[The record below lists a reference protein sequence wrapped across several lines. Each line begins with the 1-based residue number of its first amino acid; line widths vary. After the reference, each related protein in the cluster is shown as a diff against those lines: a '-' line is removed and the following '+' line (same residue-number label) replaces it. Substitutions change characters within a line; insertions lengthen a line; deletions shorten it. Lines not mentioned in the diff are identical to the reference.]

1 MTQHRQLIASLIAL
15 MGLALPLSAVSI
27 EDKTPNVDQQTIEQR
42 TIIQLAKAG
51 SQDDGKAT
59 PNGQAK
65 AAQKAL
71 KKSKGKVLKVQRG
84 QAGYTVKVLT
94 ASGKVQQIWIAD

>member
-1 MTQHRQLIASLIAL
+1 MTQHRILIASLFAL
-15 MGLALPLSAVSI
+15 IGLASPISGAANGDESLKA
-27 EDKTPNVDQQTIEQR
+27 DKQALEQR
-42 TIIQLAKAG
+42 IMFQLAKAG
-51 SQDDGKAT
+51 SKDDGKAT
-59 PNGQAK
+59 PNGQAE